1 MPTFEEEKQAA
12 KLDAPGKVEMTV
24 GGRNIPIQ
32 EMTPEDVG
40 KWLDDQGLGDLSS
53 AFVRHK
59 ITGRYLVLL
68 TQTDLEKM
76 GIDLIGDQKAVLE
89 ELAEVKRAARRV
101 LRDQILWAGKEKVFD
116 NCCQELCS
124 TCCFL
129 CPIPPARYTLTN
141 QALKITDVDICR
153 CFGSI
158 RCTLCGVQTKQNN
171 IDLNYVKDVDFQVHK
186 SCCIDNADIVIE
198 TDFGESEST
207 KILKI
212 HGPDAPEVVTLIKNA
227 MEDAKMRRERGAKGD
242 F

>member
-171 IDLNYVKDVDFQVHK
+171 IDLNYVKDVDFQVRGPHALP
-186 SCCIDNADIVIE
+186 ADCPLP
-198 TDFGESEST
+198 TALSEGPLCVWLVVPTLCALPCASPSFLA
-207 KILKI
+207 ILT
-212 HGPDAPEVVTLIKNA
+212 AQ
-227 MEDAKMRRERGAKGD
+227 
-242 F
+242 